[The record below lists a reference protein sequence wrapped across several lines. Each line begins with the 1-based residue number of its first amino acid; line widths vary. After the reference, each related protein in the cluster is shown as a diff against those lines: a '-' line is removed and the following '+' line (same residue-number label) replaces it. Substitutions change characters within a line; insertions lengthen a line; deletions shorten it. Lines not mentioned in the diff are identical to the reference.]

1 MNSGQSY
8 LDLMGGHLVG
18 SDMVSAS
25 TRKRRQ
31 QGGDDT
37 MFQAAIIND
46 EFVGSFKVGNGPKI
60 NSETYC
66 AF

>member
-1 MNSGQSY
+1 MV
-8 LDLMGGHLVG
+8 GHLIG
-18 SDMVSAS
+18 SDLVSAS

-31 QGGDDT
+31 QGGDGEL
-37 MFQAAIIND
+37 FWAAIIND